1 MNTDRLGEARSVAA
15 RSGEPFMAWMD
26 LKRWSLGKG
35 PAATRAAVISFME
48 AHGNR
53 PEAAAL
59 IPEIS
64 RIAQQMP
71 EPERKE
77 LLQLTNRTFSVSAGF
92 SSRFAPVPRSIGTPL
107 PKKDAREVS
116 APPDIARMMEQRD
129 AIFHV
134 SRGPSAFP
142 KPPEE
147 KRAVTR
153 GSFAPALGNR
163 GHAIVN
169 SLADLL
175 STHGHEGHPVH
186 EPEMPVRGMSAP
198 FAGPRK
204 KARRTARGSRRAAS
218 RPAIMRTKKAGRT
231 TKPKTGTRKPARAR
245 RRK

>member
-1 MNTDRLGEARSVAA
+1 MQTDRLGEARSVAS
-15 RSGEPFMAWMD
+15 RSREPFMAWMD

-35 PAATRAAVISFME
+35 PAATKAAVVSFME
-48 AHGNR
+48 AHGAR

-64 RIAQQMP
+64 RLAQQMP
-71 EPERKE
+71 EPDRKE
-77 LLQLTNRTFSVSAGF
+77 LLQLTSRAFQASAGF
-92 SSRFAPVPRSIGTPL
+92 SSRFAPVPRAIGTPL
-107 PKKDAREVS
+107 PGKGAREVS

-134 SRGPSAFP
+134 SRGPIALP
-142 KPPEE
+142 KPPRDE

-153 GSFAPALGNR
+153 GSFAPALGSR

-175 STHGHEGHPVH
+175 STHGHEGPP
-186 EPEMPVRGMSAP
+186 EPEMPVRGISGSGRQAP
-198 FAGPRK
+198 KRPF
-204 KARRTARGSRRAAS
+204 RRRQAASGSRRG
-218 RPAIMRTKKAGRT
+218 TGQKKAGKSR
-231 TKPKTGTRKPARAR
+231 KPKTGKRNPSRATS